1 MVGLGRL
8 ELPTSRLSSAR
19 SNQLSYKPQAQARLS
34 PAKLYTSK
42 ALRVAPGTFAQMPAK
57 PRGLVQEERE
67 TKAAKSRIYGLNGRL
82 FQAIQ

>member
-19 SNQLSYKPQAQARLS
+19 SNQLSYKPQARAPLRAAKPIRGGRLARL
-34 PAKLYTSK
+34 
-42 ALRVAPGTFAQMPAK
+42 GTFAQTPAR

-67 TKAAKSRIYGLNGRL
+67 TKAAKSRISGHSGRL
-82 FQAIQ
+82 FQAIR

>member
-1 MVGLGRL
+1 
-8 ELPTSRLSSAR
+8 
-19 SNQLSYKPQAQARLS
+19 
-34 PAKLYTSK
+34 
-42 ALRVAPGTFAQMPAK
+42 LRVAPGTFAQMPAK